1 MIYLDNAATT
11 FPKSESVLA
20 RMDEV
25 NRNLAVNA
33 GRGSYKAARQAEE
46 VIANTREKL
55 LRLANANGIADTFF
69 APSAT
74 IAFNQIIGGIEW
86 KKTDVIYVSPFE
98 HNAVMR
104 TLHLWQKKV
113 GFSIEVL
120 SYKSESDGNNK
131 YHSIDLE
138 SVKFQFAKNK
148 PDYVFISY
156 VSNVTGY
163 ILPIKEIGTL
173 AKATGG
179 KVIVDGAQAFGLVPV
194 DFESMPI
201 DLLVFAGH
209 KTLYGPFGIAG
220 FIKKKDFSLS
230 QIFAGGTGSDSLNL
244 DMPSTGSSRYEV
256 GSENIVAIAGLEAAL
271 DELVQVNVYENEKE
285 LTKLLTTGLQG
296 IKNVYTYLP
305 SEDSHIGIVSFNI
318 GGYKASEVGQIL
330 DEDFDIAVRTGY
342 HCAPLIHD
350 FINDKSFFGTV
361 RVSVG
366 KFTTEQDIQLFLHAI
381 QELAEEV

>member
-11 FPKSESVLA
+11 FPKSEGVLS

-33 GRGSYKAARQAEE
+33 GRGSYKAARQADEI
-46 VIANTREKL
+46 IANTREKL
-55 LRLANANGIADTFF
+55 LRLANANGVADIFF
-69 APSAT
+69 TSSAT

-86 KKTDVIYVSPFE
+86 KNTDVVYVSPFE

-113 GFSIEVL
+113 GFSIQVL
-120 SYKSESDGNNK
+120 TFKSELEGANR

-138 SVKFQFAKNK
+138 AVKFQFAKNK
-148 PDYVFISY
+148 PDYVFMSY

-163 ILPIKEIGTL
+163 ILPIEEIGTL
-173 AKATGG
+173 AKSVGG

-194 DFESMPI
+194 NFKTMPI
-201 DLLVFAGH
+201 DLMVFAGH
-209 KTLYGPFGIAG
+209 KTLYGPFGAAG
-220 FIKKKDFSLS
+220 FIKAKEFSLS

-244 DMPSTGSSRYEV
+244 DMPFDGSSQYEV
-256 GSENIVAIAGLEAAL
+256 GSENIVAIAGLEAAV
-271 DELVQVNVYENEKE
+271 DELVQDDVHAREKALTELLVNGLEK
-285 LTKLLTTGLQG
+285 

-305 SEDSHIGIVSFNI
+305 VADNHVGIVSFNI

-350 FINDKSFFGTV
+350 YLNDKSFVGTV
-361 RVSVG
+361 RASVG
-366 KFTTEQDIQLFLHAI
+366 KFTSEKDVKELLNAVK
-381 QELAEEV
+381 ELAEEV

>member
-1 MIYLDNAATT
+1 MVYLDNAATT
-11 FPKSESVLA
+11 FPKSEGVLS

-33 GRGSYKAARQAEE
+33 GRGSYKAARQADEI
-46 VIANTREKL
+46 IANTREKL
-55 LRLANANGIADTFF
+55 LRLANANGVADIFF
-69 APSAT
+69 TSSAT

-86 KKTDVIYVSPFE
+86 KNTDVVYVSPFE

-104 TLHLWQKKV
+104 TLHLWQKRV
-113 GFSIEVL
+113 GFSIQVL
-120 SYKSESDGNNK
+120 TFKSELEGANR
-131 YHSIDLE
+131 YHCIDLE
-138 SVKFQFAKNK
+138 AVKFQFAKNK
-148 PDYVFISY
+148 PDYVFMSY

-163 ILPIKEIGTL
+163 ILPIEEIGTL
-173 AKATGG
+173 ANSVGG

-194 DFESMPI
+194 NFKTMPI
-201 DLLVFAGH
+201 DLMVFAGH
-209 KTLYGPFGIAG
+209 KTLYGPFGVAG
-220 FIKKKDFSLS
+220 FIKTKEFSLS

-244 DMPSTGSSRYEV
+244 DMPNNGSSRYEV
-256 GSENIVAIAGLEAAL
+256 GSENIVATAGLEAAL
-271 DELVQVNVYENEKE
+271 DELVQANVYENEKE

-318 GGYKASEVGQIL
+318 GGYMASEVGQIL

-350 FINDKSFFGTV
+350 YINDKSFVGTV
-361 RVSVG
+361 RASVG
-366 KFTTEQDIQLFLHAI
+366 KFTTEKDIKLFLQAI
-381 QELAEEV
+381 QELTEEV

>member
-11 FPKSESVLA
+11 FPKSESMLA

-33 GRGSYKAARQAEE
+33 GRGSYKAARQADEI
-46 VIANTREKL
+46 IANTREKL
-55 LRLANANGIADTFF
+55 LRLANANGVADIFF
-69 APSAT
+69 TSSAT

-86 KKTDVIYVSPFE
+86 KNTDVVYVSPFE

-104 TLHLWQKKV
+104 TLHFWQKKFE
-113 GFSIEVL
+113 FSIQVL
-120 SYKSESDGNNK
+120 PYKSEVAGNNK
-131 YHSIDLE
+131 YHFIDLDA
-138 SVKFQFAKNK
+138 VKFQFAKNK
-148 PDYVFISY
+148 PDYVFMSY

-163 ILPIKEIGTL
+163 ILPIEKIGTL
-173 AKATGG
+173 AKSVGG

-194 DFESMPI
+194 NFKTMPI

-209 KTLYGPFGIAG
+209 KTLYGPFGVAG
-220 FIKKKDFSLS
+220 FIKTKEFSLS

-244 DMPSTGSSRYEV
+244 DMPNTGSSRYEV

-271 DELVQVNVYENEKE
+271 DELVQANVYENEKE

-318 GGYKASEVGQIL
+318 GGYMASEVGQIM

-350 FINDKSFFGTV
+350 YINDKSFVGTV
-361 RVSVG
+361 RASVG
-366 KFTTEQDIQLFLHAI
+366 KFTTEKDIKLFLQAI
-381 QELAEEV
+381 QELTEEV

>member
-20 RMDEV
+20 RMDEI

-46 VIANTREKL
+46 IIANTRDKL
-55 LRLANANGIADTFF
+55 LKLANANGVADIFF
-69 APSAT
+69 TPSAT

-86 KKTDVIYVSPFE
+86 KDTDVVYVSPFE

-104 TLHLWQKKV
+104 TLNLWQKKV
-113 GFSIEVL
+113 GFSIQVL
-120 SYKSESDGNNK
+120 PLKSETENNNN
-131 YHSIDLE
+131 YHYIDLDA
-138 SVKFQFAKNK
+138 VKFQFAKNK
-148 PDYVFISY
+148 PDYVFLSY

-163 ILPIKEIGTL
+163 ILPVEEIGTM
-173 AKATGG
+173 AKSVGG
-179 KVIVDGAQAFGLVPV
+179 KVIVDGAQAFGLVSV
-194 DFESMPI
+194 DFKSMPI
-201 DLLVFAGH
+201 DLMVFAGH
-209 KTLYGPFGIAG
+209 KTLYGPFGVAG
-220 FIKKKDFSLS
+220 FIKTKEFALS
-230 QIFAGGTGSDSLNL
+230 QLFAGGTGSDSLNL
-244 DMPSTGSSRYEV
+244 DMPFTGSSRYEV

-271 DELVQVNVYENEKE
+271 DELVQDNVYAREKCLTEALIKGIEN
-285 LTKLLTTGLQG
+285 

-305 SEDSHIGIVSFNI
+305 VEDRHVGIVSLNI

-350 FINDKSFFGTV
+350 YLKDKPFVGTV
-361 RVSVG
+361 RASVG
-366 KFTTEQDIQLFLHAI
+366 KFTSEKDVDKFLKAI
-381 QELAEEV
+381 KELAEDI

>member
-11 FPKSESVLA
+11 FPKGESMLA

-25 NRNLAVNA
+25 NRYLAVNA

-46 VIANTREKL
+46 IISHTREKL
-55 LRLANANGIADTFF
+55 LKLANADGVADVFF
-69 APSAT
+69 TPSAT

-86 KKTDVIYVSPFE
+86 KNTDVVYVSPFE

-104 TLHLWQKKV
+104 TLHFWQKKFE
-113 GFSIEVL
+113 FSIQVL
-120 SYKSESDGNNK
+120 PFKSEVDGNK
-131 YHSIDLE
+131 YHFIDLDT
-138 SVKFQFAKNK
+138 VKFQFVKNK
-148 PDYVFISY
+148 PDYVFLSY

-163 ILPIKEIGTL
+163 ILPVEEIGAL
-173 AKATGG
+173 AKSVGG
-179 KVIVDGAQAFGLVPV
+179 KVIVDGSQAFGLVPV
-194 DFESMPI
+194 DFKSLPI

-209 KTLYGPFGIAG
+209 KTLYGPFGVAG
-220 FIKKKDFSLS
+220 FIKTKEFSLS

-244 DMPSTGSSRYEV
+244 EMPSSGSSRYEV

-271 DELVQVNVYENEKE
+271 DELIQDDVYVREKCLTESLIKGIEN
-285 LTKLLTTGLQG
+285 

-305 SEDSHIGIVSFNI
+305 VSDRHIGIVSFNI

-350 FINDKSFFGTV
+350 CLNDKSFLGTV

-366 KFTTEQDIQLFLHAI
+366 KYTTEEEIKELLKAVK
-381 QELAEEV
+381 ELAEEV